1 MSRAQL
7 VAMAQRNIAHTQ
19 SQPRAIRNR
28 RPSASRR
35 PATPIPTGGSSRWT
49 GSSSVCRCWW
59 PSAVSCGSPDSYKAM
74 RAAGVPILVT
84 RTRDGEIKAFVNMC
98 SHRGAIVV
106 ADGCGTARGFSC
118 PYHGWAYDSG
128 GRLVGITNR
137 SEFGEVETENLG
149 LTPLP
154 AGERAGMV
162 FVGLTPGADLHLDAF
177 LAGYDDVLAHFNFGD
192 WHLFSRREIEG
203 PNWKLAYDGYL
214 DYYHLPILHQNSFG
228 PDASNKAIY
237 HVFGPHQR
245 MSRPDPS
252 LLELADSPDDWDINA
267 TVNGVWTMFPNISMA
282 IYRGESVLLSQL
294 FPGPT
299 PDRSITV
306 QSYFLAEPPD
316 EASRGQGRRARRPA
330 GAGRAGGGLH
340 HLLRHPD
347 RGLDRRQAVIPVRS
361 QRGRGAPVPQLGR
374 APDRGRGHRVGPDL
388 RVRSPRRRLVPLAR
402 PERAC

>member
-7 VAMAQRNIAHTQ
+7 VAMAQRNIAHT
-19 SQPRAIRNR
+19 RANVGDQE
-28 RPSASRR
+28 PAPVLVPASNYSDPERWQLEIDR
-35 PATPIPTGGSSRWT
+35 IFKRVPLLVAFGSELRE
-49 GSSSVCRCWW
+49 
-59 PSAVSCGSPDSYKAM
+59 PDSYKAM
-74 RAAGVPILVT
+74 SAAGVPILVT

-118 PYHGWAYDSG
+118 PYHGWAYDTG

-267 TVNGVWTMFPNISMA
+267 TVGGVWTMFPNVSMA

-306 QSYFLAEPPD
+306 QSYFLSGPPD
-316 EASRGQGRRARRPA
+316 EAAAAKAAEHVDLLEKVVREEDYSTCFGIQTAVSTGAKQSFLFGRNEGGGHRFHGWVERLIDAEDGELGPIFESAAR
-330 GAGRAGGGLH
+330 AGR
-340 HLLRHPD
+340 
-347 RGLDRRQAVIPVRS
+347 
-361 QRGRGAPVPQLGR
+361 
-374 APDRGRGHRVGPDL
+374 
-388 RVRSPRRRLVPLAR
+388 
-402 PERAC
+402 

>member
-7 VAMAQRNIAHTQ
+7 VAMAQRNIAHT
-19 SQPRAIRNR
+19 RANVGDQE
-28 RPSASRR
+28 PAPFLVPASNYFDPERWQLEIDR
-35 PATPIPTGGSSRWT
+35 IFKRVPLLVAFGGELRE
-49 GSSSVCRCWW
+49 
-59 PSAVSCGSPDSYKAM
+59 PDSYKAM
-74 RAAGVPILVT
+74 TAAGVPILVT

-118 PYHGWAYDSG
+118 PYHGWAYDTG

-137 SEFGEVETENLG
+137 SEFGEVDTENLG

-162 FVGLTPGADLHLDAF
+162 FVGLTPGADLHLDEF
-177 LAGYDDVLAHFNFGD
+177 LAGYDEVLSHFNFGD

-214 DYYHLPILHQNSFG
+214 DYYHLPILHQHSFG

-267 TVNGVWTMFPNISMA
+267 TVGGVWTMFPNVSMA

-299 PDRSITV
+299 SDRSITV
-306 QSYFLAEPPD
+306 QSYFLSEPPD
-316 EASRGQGRRARRPA
+316 EATAAKAAEHADLLEKVVREEDYTTCYGIQTAASTGAKQSFLFGRNE
-330 GAGRAGGGLH
+330 GGGHRFHSWVERL
-340 HLLRHPD
+340 
-347 RGLDRRQAVIPVRS
+347 I
-361 QRGRGAPVPQLGR
+361 GADDTELGPIF
-374 APDRGRGHRVGPDL
+374 ASAAH
-388 RVRSPRRRLVPLAR
+388 AQT
-402 PERAC
+402 